1 MKQTITNC
9 AQALSLLAF
18 ALSSSCS
25 RTTPVQESILVGK
38 WQRVDKPAISMT
50 FLKDGTFSAY
60 VAGDRLLGGKYRLL
74 NGEQI
79 ALDLDASSPKV
90 GSVTN
95 RVIMSGEELRITAA
109 GSEVER
115 YKRVEQQAQ

>member
-1 MKQTITNC
+1 
-9 AQALSLLAF
+9 
-18 ALSSSCS
+18 
-25 RTTPVQESILVGK
+25 
-38 WQRVDKPAISMT
+38 MT